1 MCAIGQRIKN
11 MILTKFAIVNVTN
24 IDGLHASGADRL
36 QSQIR
41 VFVWASQRMAR
52 KVFRNE
58 SSFWSVWETFL

>member
-1 MCAIGQRIKN
+1 MLSVGLSKFITREMKVFMCAIGQRIKN

-41 VFVWASQRMAR
+41 VFV
-52 KVFRNE
+52 
-58 SSFWSVWETFL
+58 